1 MEHPI
6 PENVTAFVRKHS
18 FDYAEYLG
26 VWKGYEVY
34 NPRYNNLNTFGGLT
48 AFALLKNGKIEW
60 SNKKDTDIIEDIFYP
75 DDEEIED

>member
-6 PENVTAFVRKHS
+6 PEEITTFVRKHS

-34 NPRYNNLNTFGGLT
+34 TQDSTPLMRMVV
-48 AFALLKNGKIEW
+48 
-60 SNKKDTDIIEDIFYP
+60 
-75 DDEEIED
+75 